1 MGLDQKCST
10 DPKESHS
17 VVKPIRFDPEKD
29 LPPTAFDD
37 RICRLAL
44 KMKDLGLNWQPHVG
58 CFVWDP
64 DNWIK
69 PESPF
74 PGRIYFVLSMAR
86 FIGIFGSVEEMARK
100 LVWLPT
106 WHQAVLIWR
115 EMKATEGASDKSP
128 PSASYRTPAEEL
140 IRIYDLIVEA
150 LQNRKGPLASL
161 PEDP

>member
-1 MGLDQKCST
+1 MI
-10 DPKESHS
+10 
-17 VVKPIRFDPEKD
+17 KPTRFDPEKD
-29 LPPTAFDD
+29 LPPTPFDD

-74 PGRIYFVLSMAR
+74 PGRIYFVLSMPR
-86 FIGIFGSVEEMARK
+86 FVEIFGSVEEMARK

-106 WHQAVLIWR
+106 WHQACLICR
-115 EMKATEGASDKSP
+115 EIGLTDAAGYKNPSYAS
-128 PSASYRTPAEEL
+128 ARTPTEEL
-140 IRIYDLIVEA
+140 IRIYELIIDA
-150 LQNRKGPLASL
+150 LQNRIGAASSL
-161 PEDP
+161 PEHP